1 MNDYSDERNIGNKR
15 KKRGSNIKIPPHK
28 IDRPEDKHRKSIP
41 KVAEEDNENP
51 LEDMEIIW
59 AMGMDK
65 CKDCNNLYPLHIN
78 RCPVCNNS

>member
-51 LEDMEIIW
+51 LEDMEIIF
-59 AMGMDK
+59 
-65 CKDCNNLYPLHIN
+65 NLQKRELI
-78 RCPVCNNS
+78 